1 MKLQITEEQ
10 KLYEIEFA
18 PLTQLCG
25 MNLIKKKYIITS
37 ILKHFS
43 SGRYLEYEKKLL
55 QNVRLEGK
63 TVGRKYFK
71 TYYLRERE
79 DFISGIRLGK
89 TSLMMQYLSDQIQKY
104 ECQKLLE
111 EIDEQLQRIFMA
123 LNEDLFSSVGNLEFR
138 YEEKDLFSIIQNTE
152 ICGKDEKPIE
162 AIDMWELVQMYL
174 GILLEVHQKNP
185 EKTLIVLENIDH
197 LLGEEE
203 YAKLC
208 RWIERIGNKYDVWFL
223 LTTSLPGYV
232 YVTRESI
239 IGINIV
245 NDLVYSMPS
254 YENVC
259 DFLENNYPCTYLGE
273 EWEMEFQSIVHYIG
287 KERMELYPRGM
298 VLLKLINGSICVDN
312 VVKKGLNQ
320 LENAFLIS

>member
-1 MKLQITEEQ
+1 MKIQVAEEE
-10 KLYEIEFA
+10 KLHEIELA

-25 MNLIKKKYIITS
+25 MDLIKKKYIVTS

-43 SGRYLEYEKKLL
+43 SGRYLQYEKELL

-71 TYYLRERE
+71 TYYLRGRE

-104 ECQKLLE
+104 ECQKSLE
-111 EIDEQLQRIFMA
+111 EIDGQLHRIFMA
-123 LNEDLFSSVGNLEFR
+123 LNEGLFASVGNLEFR
-138 YEEKDLFSIIQNTE
+138 YEEKDLFSIVQNTE
-152 ICGKDEKPIE
+152 ICGKDERPIE
-162 AIDMWELVQMYL
+162 LIDMWELVHMYL

-197 LLGEEE
+197 LLREDE

-208 RWIERIGNKYDVWFL
+208 TWIEKVGYKYDLWFL

-232 YVTRESI
+232 YITRESM

-245 NDLVYSMPS
+245 NDLIYSMPS
-254 YENVC
+254 YDKVC
-259 DFLENNYPCTYLGE
+259 EFLRNSYPCTYLEE
-273 EWEMEFQSIVHYIG
+273 EWEMEFQSIAHYIG
-287 KERMELYPRGM
+287 KEGMALYPKGM
-298 VLLKLINGSICVDN
+298 VLLKLFNSTICVEN
-312 VVKKGLNQ
+312 VVKNGLNQ
-320 LENAFLIS
+320 VENAFLIH